1 VEVVVGEMRGPTG
14 GLAVDERGIRLARQW
29 LESYD
34 IVGVE
39 PTPLL
44 VARVRTRDRSGHQAV
59 VGVVVAGLALLL
71 VMAALADAVPAPLS
85 PVVVAVGFVGTGVLV
100 LLGVW
105 WWLHH
110 SRAVDRRIAATL
122 TRRVASPWA
131 TDWRAVVGTRCLA
144 SAVVAYGGAL
154 LVGAVG
160 VLLADSPLRRAAAV
174 TVLAFSVV
182 VAWLVVAA
190 VVDVLRRPVLAED
203 AASLVYDELLRTEDA
218 RVALDPKVNGVV
230 ILMVVVLVAGQGPLL
245 AVALAYL
252 GVLLVTRLATGDARR
267 AAGSPLAGTDEVA
280 ATP

>member
-1 VEVVVGEMRGPTG
+1 MGEMRGPTG

-39 PTPLL
+39 PSPLL
-44 VARVRTRDRSGHQAV
+44 VARVRIRDRSGRQAV

-71 VMAALADAVPAPLS
+71 VMAALADAVPAPVS
-85 PVVVAVGFVGTGVLV
+85 SVVVAVGFVGTGVLV

-160 VLLADSPLRRAAAV
+160 VLLADSPPRRAAAV

-230 ILMVVVLVAGQGPLL
+230 IMMVVVLVARQGPLL

-252 GVLLVTRLATGDARR
+252 GVLFVTRFATGDARR
-267 AAGSPLAGTDEVA
+267 AAGSPLAGTDE
-280 ATP
+280 

>member
-34 IVGVE
+34 LVGVE

-44 VARVRTRDRSGHQAV
+44 VARVRTRDRSGRQAAV
-59 VGVVVAGLALLL
+59 VVVVAGLALLL
-71 VMAALADAVPAPLS
+71 VMAALADAVPAPLG
-85 PVVVAVGFVGTGVLV
+85 PVVAAGGFVGTGVLV

-131 TDWRAVVGTRCLA
+131 TDWRAVVGGRRLA
-144 SAVVAYGGAL
+144 CAVVAYGGAL

-160 VLLADSPLRRAAAV
+160 ILLADSPPRRAAAV

-182 VAWLVVAA
+182 VAWLVVAT

-230 ILMVVVLVAGQGPLL
+230 IMMVFILVAGQGPLL

-252 GVLLVTRLATGDARR
+252 GVLFVTRFATGDARR